1 MNRKQA
7 AKTSIAMQKKLPQ
20 TMFKIYQQNK
30 NKTGKILYF
39 IRTILHEQWR
49 MELLGKKQQNKNRA
63 SLNYQT
69 QFFHSTAV
77 T

>member
-1 MNRKQA
+1 MKTKQE
-7 AKTSIAMQKKLPQ
+7 KH
-20 TMFKIYQQNK
+20 
-30 NKTGKILYF
+30 LYF

-49 MELLGKKQQNKNRA
+49 MEWPEKKQQNKKIA

>member
-1 MNRKQA
+1 
-7 AKTSIAMQKKLPQ
+7 MQKNLPQ

-30 NKTGKILYF
+30 NKTKQNTCYI

-49 MELLGKKQQNKNRA
+49 MEWPGTKQQIKSIG

>member
-1 MNRKQA
+1 
-7 AKTSIAMQKKLPQ
+7 MQKNLPQ

-30 NKTGKILYF
+30 NKTGKTLYF

-49 MELLGKKQQNKNRA
+49 MEWPGKNQQNKNIA